1 MRRIFLLF
9 FFLTISHLLWAQQG
23 TLAGKILDQKTG
35 EGAIGATVIVTGTT
49 TAAPVELDGTYS
61 LSVTP
66 GTYTISVQSIG
77 YKSLT
82 FPGIVIQAGQKTTLN
97 GSLEE
102 NAQALKEVVVTGQKQ
117 TGTEVA
123 MIQDL
128 KKAEVVVSGMS
139 NDQIVKTM
147 DRDASEVVKRIPG
160 VTIQSNNFVVVRG
173 LAERYNTVMLNDA
186 LTPSA
191 ETDTRA
197 FSFDILPSSVIDR
210 VLIFK
215 SGSPDLP
222 GEFAGGVVKVYTK
235 NSVLENSTSF
245 SLSSSYRAGTTFQDF
260 SRTQGSSTDALGFD
274 SGQRALPD
282 QTPGSV
288 VVGQGVTRPEAAAF
302 GQSLR
307 NDWVARTGQ
316 ALPDLRLSLGLLRKY
331 EIGSAYLSNVTSLS
345 YSNTREQYN
354 VTRNDY
360 ELQREDDGRFKP
372 KYEFIDRQ
380 SNTNVRL
387 GLIHNWQLRLN
398 DRHRLEFRNFLN
410 QMSQDQVVARS
421 GAYLE
426 RDQDRRDFALRYQS
440 RTIYSGQLQGTHE
453 VAPRTTLT
461 WLGGYNYVNRNEPD
475 YRRYRSLRYLSD
487 PDTEPFR
494 IQLPAQG
501 NLFEASRFF
510 STLTENT
517 VAGSAQLE
525 HRWAGRDTTK
535 ANEYKLRVGAY
546 AENKDRGFD
555 ARFFSNV
562 RGNEET
568 FDRSIE
574 QQGIETIFRPENFDP
589 VTGLIASE
597 GTRPT
602 DNYEGSNRL
611 LASYVSLVAPL
622 SDKFNVSGGVRL
634 ENNRRR
640 IEVPSA
646 SEFNGGYTRTV
657 VLPSLNAAYNFTQ
670 RSLLRL
676 AGSTTVNRPEFR
688 EMARFQYFDFA
699 NNWLVE
705 GNERLREATI
715 YNADLRYEF
724 YPSRSEMISVAAFYK
739 HFDRPVESIILEATG
754 DLLTLGYVNARQ
766 AYDYG
771 LEVEARKTFAESSSA
786 VLRRLGVVFNA
797 SLIKSNVRL
806 DEEANSSQIQNRA
819 LQGQSPYVINTGLF
833 YQDDERGWQT
843 SVQYNV
849 IGPRIAFVG
858 NRDNGSLY
866 EVPRNVLDLTV
877 TKTVARRL
885 DVRVGIQDVLNQP
898 TRLVRD
904 NDFNQRVTSADPV
917 FSSFRRGSYYT
928 LGVVYRLTA
937 KR

>member
-1 MRRIFLLF
+1 MRRSLLLF
-9 FFLTISHLLWAQQG
+9 FFLTLSHLLLAQQG
-23 TLAGKILDQKTG
+23 TLSGKVTDKKTG
-35 EGAIGATVIVTGTT
+35 EGAIGATVLVTGTT
-49 TAAPVELDGTYS
+49 QAAPVELDGSYR
-61 LSVTP
+61 LKLTP
-66 GTYTISVQSIG
+66 GTYAITIQSIG
-77 YKSLT
+77 YKPLT
-82 FPGIVIQAGQKTTLN
+82 FTGIQIQADQTTTLN
-97 GSLEE
+97 GALEE

-147 DRDASEVVKRIPG
+147 DRDAAEVVKRIPG
-160 VTIQSNNFVVVRG
+160 VTIQANNFVVVRG
-173 LAERYNTVMLNDA
+173 LAERYNTVLLNDA

-222 GEFAGGVVKVYTK
+222 GEFGGGVVKVYTK
-235 NSVLENSTSF
+235 NSVLENGTTF
-245 SLSSSYRAGTTFQDF
+245 SISSSYRANTTFQNF
-260 SRTQGSSTDALGFD
+260 SHTQGSSTDALGFD
-274 SGQRALPD
+274 SGRRSLPNNA
-282 QTPGSV
+282 PASV
-288 VVGQGVTRPEAAAF
+288 VVGQGVSSSESARF

-316 ALPDLRLSLGLLRKY
+316 AMPDLRLSLGLLRKF
-331 EIGSAYLSNVTSLS
+331 EIGRAYLSNVTSLS

-360 ELQREDDGRFKP
+360 EQQREADGRYKP
-372 KYEFIDRQ
+372 KYEFIDKQ

-398 DRHRLEFRNFLN
+398 DRNRLELRNFLN
-410 QMSQDQVVARS
+410 QMGQDQVVARS

-426 RDQDRRDFALRYQS
+426 RDQDRRDFALRYMS
-440 RTIYSGQLQGTHE
+440 RTIYSGQLQGTHDLT
-453 VAPRTTLT
+453 PRTTLT

-494 IQLPAQG
+494 IQIPAQG

-510 STLTENT
+510 STLNENT
-517 VAGSAQLE
+517 VAGSGQLE
-525 HRWAGRDTTK
+525 QRWTGRDTTK
-535 ANEYKLRVGAY
+535 ANEYKLRVGFY
-546 AENKDRGFD
+546 AENKDRTFD

-568 FDRSIE
+568 FRRSIE
-574 QQGIETIFRPENFDP
+574 REGIETIFRPENFDP
-589 VTGLIASE
+589 VTGLVVSE

-602 DNYEGSNRL
+602 DNYRGTNRL
-611 LASYVSLVAPL
+611 LASYVSLVAPI
-622 SDKFNVSGGVRL
+622 SDKFNISGGVRL

-640 IEVPSA
+640 IEVAAAP
-646 SEFNGGYTRTV
+646 EYNDGYTRTV
-657 VLPSLNAAYNFTQ
+657 LLPSLNAAYNFTQ

-676 AGSTTVNRPEFR
+676 AASTTVNRPEFR
-688 EMARFQYFDFA
+688 EMASFQYFDFA

-705 GNERLREATI
+705 GNQKLREATI

-724 YPSRSEMISVAAFYK
+724 YPSRAEMISVAAFYK
-739 HFDRPVESIILEATG
+739 HFDRPVESIIKEATG
-754 DLLTLGYVNARQ
+754 DLLTLTYTNARQ

-771 LEVEARKTFAESSSA
+771 LEVEARKSFTESASPF
-786 VLRRLGVVFNA
+786 LQRLGVVLNA
-797 SLIKSNVRL
+797 SWIKSRVTL
-806 DEEANSSQIQNRA
+806 GGDADSSQIQSRA

-833 YQDDERGWQT
+833 YQDDERGWQI
-843 SVQYNV
+843 SAQYNV

-858 NRDNGSLY
+858 DRDNGSLY
-866 EVPRNVLDLTV
+866 EVPRNVLDLTA
-877 TKTVARRL
+877 TKTLARRL
-885 DVRVGIQDVLNQP
+885 DIRAGIQDVLNQP

-904 NDFNQRVTSADPV
+904 SDFNQKATSADPV

-928 LGVVYRLTA
+928 LGLIFRL
-937 KR
+937 